1 MFSHTMI
8 FVVGKKHQNKM
19 KLREGIER
27 LAEATAKA
35 EREMK
40 QAAKTRQTVPWAP
53 PGAQVGNHGDGIYCK
68 VCRTIICGGK
78 KELTSHIM
86 G

>member
-1 MFSHTMI
+1 MAI
-8 FVVGKKHQNKM
+8 FVGKKHQNKIR
-19 KLREGIER
+19 LREGIER
-27 LAEATAKA
+27 LAEAQAKA
-35 EREMK
+35 ERDMA
-40 QAAKTRQTVPWAP
+40 QAARTRQTVSWAP

-78 KELTSHIM
+78 KELTKHIM